1 MKHMWEIIAIGGI
14 NKETVRE
21 VIRLTTVNKNVEIVT
36 YLHRY
41 EEVYIMLISKMYGVR
56 VLSKYTTILPM
67 DLQEVLHNLGK
78 MNNINKISSKSTIKY
93 SPNLNLVPGKLTTVL
108 TVIFYLLPFLIATN
122 IYVWL
127 CIHTVA
133 FV

>member
-1 MKHMWEIIAIGGI
+1 MWEIIAIGGI

-122 IYVWL
+122 IYV
-127 CIHTVA
+127 
-133 FV
+133 